1 MVVNYVK
8 LSETAHEPTR
18 GSIYAAGLD
27 LYASEDTYVRR
38 GETAKV
44 HTGIAVELPAETF
57 GAIYARS
64 GLATKQ
70 GLRPANCV
78 GVIDADYRGEIIV
91 ALHNDSNETREI
103 HAGDR
108 IAQLVVQP
116 YIVPIMNEVDRL
128 SETQR
133 DSGGFGSTGTS
144 SVSDAV
150 SSEYDCYEQLS
161 MFNYINEKENEDA

>member
-8 LSETAHEPTR
+8 LSSAAHEPTR

-27 LYASEDTYVRR
+27 LYASEYAAIPSGKTVM
-38 GETAKV
+38 V

-57 GAIYARS
+57 GGIYARS

-91 ALHNDSNETREI
+91 ALHNDSDEIRLVRE
-103 HAGDR
+103 GDR
-108 IAQLVVQP
+108 VAQLIVQP
-116 YIVPIMNEVDRL
+116 YIIPIMNEVDKL
-128 SETQR
+128 CETKR
-133 DSGGFGSTGTS
+133 GDGGFGSTGTS
-144 SVSDAV
+144 SVSDVA
-150 SSEYDCYEQLS
+150 STEYDCFEQLS
-161 MFNYINEKENEDA
+161 MFDYINEKENADA